1 MKAPGFYDGIPH
13 ADYLAD
19 AQGPR
24 LSASLAHLM
33 LSKSPRHAWAAHP
46 LLGGTLVEEPSE
58 EQRRGTLLHKLLLG
72 VGQEIRVVD
81 AADWRTKAAREERE
95 AAEEAGEQAVLLPAW
110 ERANDTAAGI
120 RGSLLEV
127 ELDLQSVDFFTEQVA
142 VWEEGDIDCR
152 GRMDLRARSHQGM
165 IADLKIV
172 RSANP
177 ATFGRAMLA
186 FGLDVQHAAY
196 TSAVEHLIPELA
208 GRVRMEFLLCEPFP
222 PYAVCRVRPAGSM
235 RSLGA
240 SKWARAVKWWSECLA
255 SGKWPG
261 YGVAEVEV
269 PPWALS
275 EELSATIAAAGEED
289 WISGK
294 EE

>member
-72 VGQEIRVVD
+72 EGQNLRVVD

-95 AAEEAGEQAVLLPAW
+95 AAGEAGEQAVLLPAW
-110 ERANDTAAGI
+110 ERANETAAEL
-120 RGSLLEV
+120 RGAI
-127 ELDLQSVDFFTEQVA
+127 LDLGFALGEEGHFTEQVA
-142 VWEEGDIDCR
+142 YWQESEVKCR
-152 GRMDLRARSHQGM
+152 ARIDLRSKLHPGM

-186 FGLDVQHAAY
+186 FGLDVQHATY

-240 SKWARAVKWWSECLA
+240 SKWARAVKLWGECMA

-261 YGVAEVEV
+261 YAVAEVEA
-269 PPWALS
+269 PTWALT
-275 EELSATIAAAGEED
+275 EDLSATIAAAGEDD
-289 WISGK
+289 WIEGR